1 MTALH
6 FTISFHGPFHIA
18 RGQAAQGLDRTVD
31 RVVPLPAS
39 SIKGL
44 LRAEAREQLGI
55 RSDLVDAIFGNR
67 VLPCPWAFS
76 DAEIAPLPE
85 DRSRVRRAARIKVDK
100 NGQASNRF
108 LMLGEQ
114 VWATAAE
121 FTIEQA
127 VPGIARVEDHVLVLT
142 AAAQSVTSLGGARR
156 RGEGWVSIMRDDIDQ
171 VWDDHSSAS
180 LITLMGANE

>member
-6 FTISFHGPFHIA
+6 FTITFHGPFHVA
-18 RGQAAQGLDRTVD
+18 RGQAVQGLDRTVD

-44 LRAEAREQLGI
+44 LRAEAREQLGVKKA
-55 RSDLVDAIFGNR
+55 LVDAIFGNR

-76 DAEIAPLPE
+76 DAKVAPLPE
-85 DRSRVRRAARIKVDK
+85 DRSQIRRAARIKVDDD
-100 NGQASNRF
+100 GQASHRF

-127 VPGIARVEDHVLVLT
+127 VPGIAHVEEHVLVLT

-156 RGEGWVSIMRDDIDQ
+156 RGEGWLSIVRDDIDQ
-171 VWDDHSSAS
+171 VWDDQSSAS
-180 LITLMGANE
+180 LIALMGADE